1 MIKPDLSHCKDLKE
15 FYKEICREQAE
26 AHGEEYIAHHKAL
39 IKCVKDPDVNMV
51 KELGV
56 CQGGTLAAMMLQNPY
71 QLTGYDIADY
81 YYEPYAHLFEE
92 YAKKRGIV
100 YNYVLKSSIDEDSVS
115 NCDLLHIDSLH
126 DPDHLMEELKTHA
139 MFVRKYIVF
148 HDTANFPNSRGL
160 FKVIAEYITEVEQKW
175 KIVDH
180 YIHRVGY
187 TVIQR
192 EERMPEVYNNLKN
205 ENI

>member
-71 QLTGYDIADY
+71 QLTGYDIAPDY
-81 YYEPYAHLFEE
+81 YAPYAHLFEE

-100 YNYVLKSSIDEDSVS
+100 YNLSLI
-115 NCDLLHIDSLH
+115 HISE
-126 DPDHLMEELKTHA
+126 PT
-139 MFVRKYIVF
+139 RPY
-148 HDTANFPNSRGL
+148 
-160 FKVIAEYITEVEQKW
+160 
-175 KIVDH
+175 
-180 YIHRVGY
+180 
-187 TVIQR
+187 
-192 EERMPEVYNNLKN
+192 
-205 ENI
+205 

>member
-1 MIKPDLSHCKDLKE
+1 MIKPDMTHVKTLEE
-15 FYKEICREQAE
+15 FYKEICKQQSD

-39 IKCVKDPDVNMV
+39 IKCVQDPDVNMV

-71 QLTGYDIADY
+71 QLKGYDIFPA

-100 YNYVLKSSIDEDSVS
+100 YNYYVESSTNPSSVC

-126 DPDHLMEELKTHA
+126 DPDHLMQELQMHA
-139 MFVRKYIVF
+139 KFVKKYIVF
-148 HDTANFPNSRGL
+148 HDTANFKNSAGL
-160 FKVIAEYITEVEQKW
+160 FKVIAEYITEHEQSW

-192 EERMPEVYNNLKN
+192 EERMPEVYNNLK
-205 ENI
+205 